1 MEISKIIVINYNSEE
16 NIERYKICINNE
28 QLEEFSKIVQNP
40 SDGFMVDYLSETA
53 IQALSTSNKYYIIEE
68 DKNNYYQ
75 LKILS
80 KIMSGLTSIQD
91 LKSIND
97 IFDSNGNLS
106 CNLIA
111 YISENENGE
120 RNLFLYKLAKT
131 NLIKDKGFL
140 KFTKKA
146 GSSEANDVKIEQ
158 INNGFNLP
166 TNKCIASLKIEKYGG
181 KKTKYTA
188 KIYNAYEFD
197 NSLNT
202 TETQHTYVKRT
213 LNKFVRP
220 DKPIKLTKDNISV
233 SFKKN
238 KAKTLSSIEQ
248 AIFDNV
254 YLTKTF
260 ANFHDN
266 KNRIIKKIS
275 KKNLEDVLNY
285 LNKYVKQ
292 NKNIGFTKK
301 NIPKLIYNKKNITG
315 LKVTKDSVP
324 IFAALLDNKV
334 IERLLDGK
342 VEIPYYN

>member
-16 NIERYKICINNE
+16 NIERYKICINDK
-28 QLEEFSKIVQNP
+28 QLKEFSKIVQDP
-40 SDGFMVDYLSETA
+40 LDGSMVDFLSQNA
-53 IQALSTSNKYYIIEE
+53 IQALSTSNKYYIVE
-68 DKNNYYQ
+68 NNKTSYYQ
-75 LKILS
+75 LKILT
-80 KIMSGLTSIQD
+80 KLISGLSNIQD
-91 LKSIND
+91 LKSVND

-111 YISENENGE
+111 YISEKENGE
-120 RNLFLYKLAKT
+120 KNLFLYKLAKT

-146 GSSEANDVKIEQ
+146 GSSIANDVKIEQ

-166 TNKCIASLKIEKYGG
+166 TNKCIASLKIEKCGG

-233 SFKKN
+233 SFNVKN
-238 KAKTLSSIEQ
+238 LSSIEQ
-248 AIFDNV
+248 VIFDDV

-275 KKNLEDVLNY
+275 KKKLEDVLNF
-285 LNKYVKQ
+285 LKKYVAQ
-292 NKNIGFTKK
+292 NKKIKFTKK
-301 NIPKLIYNKKNITG
+301 NIPNPVYSKNNNITG
-315 LKVTKDSVP
+315 LEVTRDSVP